1 VADVPTV
8 KRMPRQRMTTADRDP
23 VERLHALRTSPTRRI
38 GWVPGPAGRPDD
50 GAHDDGADDGAHDD
64 GAHDDGGDD
73 GAHDGADGL
82 ADDADDWHD
91 AHWSA
96 DDVLTFGAPDDDVEV
111 VDEAGHRGVGSAD
124 ADPRPA
130 DPAVAGRAAP
140 AAFRARRVRA
150 RPWERLAEAWVPEP
164 LRDARVDP
172 GRRGALALTLV
183 AALAAVAAAI
193 GVWRDRPEPRPVQPV
208 ASAPLTDTI
217 SAEPPGGPLGARRPG
232 NGASAATSLAIG
244 SATGRSAAGGPDA
257 HASASVGPAIIAVSV
272 TGLVRTPGL
281 IRLPAGSRVAD
292 AIAAVGGVTGE
303 GTITGLNLAA
313 ALSDGDSVV
322 VGAAPRTPGP
332 GSGPDRSNNATAAA
346 TAAGA
351 PLPGTPVNLNTADAA
366 TLENLPGVGPVMAAN
381 IVAWREQNGSF
392 GSVEQLQEVTGI
404 GPARYAQLAPLVVV
418 R

>member
-1 VADVPTV
+1 
-8 KRMPRQRMTTADRDP
+8 MPRQRTTTADRDP
-23 VERLHALRTSPTRRI
+23 VERLHALRTTTPRRI
-38 GWVPGPAGRPDD
+38 GWIPGPSGRR
-50 GAHDDGADDGAHDD
+50 
-64 GAHDDGGDD
+64 D
-73 GAHDGADGL
+73 GAHDGGADGFTED
-82 ADDADDWHD
+82 AADDWRD
-91 AHWSA
+91 THWSA
-96 DDVLTFGAPDDDVEV
+96 DDLLTFGAPDDDG
-111 VDEAGHRGVGSAD
+111 DPIAEADHPGVGPDQD
-124 ADPRPA
+124 APRPV
-130 DPAVAGRAAP
+130 DSAVAGRAAP

-150 RPWERLAEAWVPEP
+150 RPWGRRLAEAWVPEP

-208 ASAPLTDTI
+208 ASAPMTDTI
-217 SAEPPGGPLGARRPG
+217 GADRRADLPGGSLVARRPG
-232 NGASAATSLAIG
+232 GGAPATTSLAIG
-244 SATGRSAAGGPDA
+244 SATGRSAAGGSQA
-257 HASASVGPAIIAVSV
+257 HDSAAAGPAVIAVSV

-281 IRLPAGSRVAD
+281 VRLPAGSRVAD
-292 AIAAVGGVTGE
+292 AVAAAGGVTGE
-303 GTITGLNLAA
+303 GTVTGLNLAA

-322 VGAAPRTPGP
+322 VGAASRTPGP
-332 GSGPDRSNNATAAA
+332 GSGPDRSNNATA

-366 TLENLPGVGPVMAAN
+366 TLETLPGVGPVMAAN
-381 IVAWREQNGSF
+381 IVTWREQNGSF

>member
-23 VERLHALRTSPTRRI
+23 VERLHALRTTTPRRI
-38 GWVPGPAGRPDD
+38 GWIPGPSGRP
-50 GAHDDGADDGAHDD
+50 
-64 GAHDDGGDD
+64 D
-73 GAHDGADGL
+73 GAHDGGADGFTED
-82 ADDADDWHD
+82 AADDWHD

-96 DDVLTFGAPDDDVEV
+96 DDVLTFGAPDDDEEL

-150 RPWERLAEAWVPEP
+150 RPWGRLAEAWVPEP

-208 ASAPLTDTI
+208 ASAPMTDTI
-217 SAEPPGGPLGARRPG
+217 GADRRADLPGGSLVARRPG
-232 NGASAATSLAIG
+232 GGAPATTSLAIG
-244 SATGRSAAGGPDA
+244 SATGWSAAGGSQA
-257 HASASVGPAIIAVSV
+257 HDSAAAGPAVIAVSV

-281 IRLPAGSRVAD
+281 VRLPAGSRVAD
-292 AIAAVGGVTGE
+292 AVAAAGGVTGE
-303 GTITGLNLAA
+303 GTVTGLNLAA

-322 VGAAPRTPGP
+322 VGAASRTPGP
-332 GSGPDRSNNATAAA
+332 GSGPDRSNNATA

-366 TLENLPGVGPVMAAN
+366 TLETLPGVGPVMAAN
-381 IVAWREQNGSF
+381 IVTWREQNGSF